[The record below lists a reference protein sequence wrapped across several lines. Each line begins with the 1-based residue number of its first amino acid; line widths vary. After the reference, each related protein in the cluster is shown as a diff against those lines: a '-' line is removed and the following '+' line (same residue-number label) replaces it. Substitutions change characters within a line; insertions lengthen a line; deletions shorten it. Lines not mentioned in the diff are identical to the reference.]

1 MAAKH
6 EGVMISKA
14 LYYGWNR
21 TKQRFLFMAAVFFGT
36 ALLIQLPSLYNR
48 FISDNELLIF
58 LNSIL
63 LILLGFAV
71 SWGMTKIA
79 IAEAR
84 GQRSDWPMFFGTVP
98 EYARYLLVSFAYTV
112 ITFVGIILFIV
123 PGIIWSIKY
132 QYMPFLAI
140 DKKMDV
146 SDAMTASAKMTDGV
160 KWDLLALDIITGIIN
175 MIGFFALFVGLL
187 MTVPTTYIAKAR
199 VYTQL
204 LSKLK

>member
-1 MAAKH
+1 MAAKQD
-6 EGVMISKA
+6 GVMISKA
-14 LYYGWNR
+14 LYFGWNR
-21 TKQRFLFMAAVFFGT
+21 TKQRFLFLAAVFFGT
-36 ALLIQLPSLYNR
+36 ALLIQLPSQYNR
-48 FISDNELLIF
+48 FLSDNELLIF

-63 LILLGFAV
+63 VILLGFAV
-71 SWGMTKIA
+71 SWGVTKIA

-98 EYARYLLVSFAYTV
+98 EYARYLLVSFAYTA
-112 ITFVGIILFIV
+112 ITFFGIILFII
-123 PGIIWSIKY
+123 PGIIWSLKY

-140 DKKMDV
+140 DKKMGI
-146 SDAMTASAKMTDGV
+146 SEAMAASSKMTDGV
-160 KWDLLALDIITGIIN
+160 KWDLLALGLVTGIIN
-175 MIGFFALFVGLL
+175 VIGILALFIGML